1 MICPAYQSAFIH
13 DKDELRKK
21 FSYFQQDSTPK
32 ILTASKNR
40 YLVAEPMSYR
50 ARLRQ
55 MQTVAMAPVP
65 VVVPD
70 SIANPEV
77 VSEEELRRAAQS
89 VIDSLYVPDVNRDS
103 AATPPPVDS
112 TYVISKDR
120 EVRVLKYNMPD
131 SLIYDEA
138 AGKYVPQAPKYYVDE
153 VGFNMEQDSYMW
165 YLRKDIVLP
174 DVRLAQRQQAG
185 RDRAEQQER
194 KGLKGFFK
202 NLFKKKQKQESDTT
216 DIVRPP
222 EDEFDFIDPDS
233 VTQTSEGPL
242 LQEEERK
249 GILGRRKNRKKE
261 VQEQPTTP
269 QPTPPAKKEEDDDD
283 GF

>member
-1 MICPAYQSAFIH
+1 
-13 DKDELRKK
+13 
-21 FSYFQQDSTPK
+21 
-32 ILTASKNR
+32 
-40 YLVAEPMSYR
+40 
-50 ARLRQ
+50 
-55 MQTVAMAPVP
+55 
-65 VVVPD
+65 
-70 SIANPEV
+70 
-77 VSEEELRRAAQS
+77 
-89 VIDSLYVPDVNRDS
+89 
-103 AATPPPVDS
+103 
-112 TYVISKDR
+112 
-120 EVRVLKYNMPD
+120 